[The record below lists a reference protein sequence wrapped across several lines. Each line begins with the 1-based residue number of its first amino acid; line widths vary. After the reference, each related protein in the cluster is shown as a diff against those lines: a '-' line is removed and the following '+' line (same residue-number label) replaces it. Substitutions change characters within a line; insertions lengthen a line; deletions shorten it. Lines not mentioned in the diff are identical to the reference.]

1 MLNKFKND
9 TAVVIISCNRPDFF
23 KKLVDSIDRDAVGK
37 IYVVNAGKPYDDYP
51 SDVEVIQ
58 SIRQI
63 PVGIAKNMGMRR
75 AQQDG
80 FTYIFVAEDD
90 IIITNNKV
98 FEEYILTA
106 ADSGLWAAQ
115 LSYGLHG
122 GIGGGNVKD
131 DGTPKKRATVK
142 YTNKEVDIYL
152 FSFQAFTLI
161 RADMLGDGAYFDE
174 RYLNAAEHLAQ
185 HQKIFISQKGTPLL
199 YHADI
204 FNSFLYI
211 SDQDANHEQSVI
223 RKDPEFSK
231 NFSYSWQLFKETFGY
246 YPQDAPRISQEDVLT
261 ALIDIESRFSNKEL
275 LNDK

>member
-1 MLNKFKND
+1 MSEINKFKEA
-9 TAVVIISCNRPDFF
+9 TAAVIITCNRPDFF
-23 KKLVDSIDRDAVGK
+23 KKIVDSIDRNAVGK
-37 IYVVNAGKPYDDYP
+37 IIVINAGDPYTEYP
-51 SDVEVIQ
+51 PDVEVMQ
-58 SIRQI
+58 AKRKV
-63 PVGIAKNMGMRR
+63 PVGIAKNMGMRK
-75 AQQDG
+75 AQQEG
-80 FTYIFVAEDD
+80 FEYIFLIEDD
-90 IIITNNKV
+90 IIIKDNKV

-161 RADMLGDGAYFDE
+161 RSDMLGDGAYFDE

-185 HQKIFISQKGTPLL
+185 HQKIFIGEKGTPLL

-204 FNSFLYI
+204 LNSFLYI

-223 RKDPEFSK
+223 RKDPEFNQ

-246 YPQDAPRISQEDVLT
+246 YPQDAPRVSQEDVLSILT
-261 ALIDIESRFSNKEL
+261 DLESRYSNKEL
-275 LNDK
+275 L

>member
-1 MLNKFKND
+1 MLNKFSKD
-9 TAVVIISCNRPDFF
+9 TAVVIITCNRPDFF
-23 KKLVDSIDRDAVGK
+23 KNLVESIDRTAVAK
-37 IYVVNAGKPYDDYP
+37 IYVVCAGDVYKEYP
-51 SDVEVIQ
+51 ADVEVLQ
-58 SIRQI
+58 GKRKL
-63 PVGIAKNMGMRR
+63 PVGIAKNIGMRK

-80 FTYIFVAEDD
+80 YTYIFVVEDD
-90 IIITNNKV
+90 VTIKDNKV

-122 GIGGGNVKD
+122 GIGGGNVNY

-161 RADMLGDGAYFDE
+161 RSDMLGDGAYFDE

-185 HQKIFISQKGTPLL
+185 HQKIFLGEKGTPLL

-204 FNSFLYI
+204 LNSFLYI
-211 SDQDANHEQSVI
+211 TDQDANHEKSVI
-223 RKDPEFSK
+223 RNDPEFKS

-246 YPQDAPRISQEDVLT
+246 YPQDAPRFAQEDVLNI
-261 ALIDIESRFSNKEL
+261 LIDIESRYANKEL
-275 LNDK
+275 L